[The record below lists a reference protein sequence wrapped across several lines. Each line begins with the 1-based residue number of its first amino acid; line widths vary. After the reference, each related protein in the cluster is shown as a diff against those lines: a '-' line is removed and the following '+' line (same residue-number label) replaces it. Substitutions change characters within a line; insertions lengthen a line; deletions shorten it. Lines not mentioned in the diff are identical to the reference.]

1 MNDEDF
7 ARLVKQYEI
16 ELYRIAYVVVRND
29 ADAQDAVC
37 DAIVKAYEKKGRL
50 RDCTKFKSWLIK
62 IVINSARNLLRKESH
77 LVYMDDVT
85 EEVEEQQ
92 SVESDNTNEKELW
105 NLVLQLENE
114 FRVVVVL
121 YYYENFSTKQIS
133 QMLCIPEGTVKSR
146 LSRARERLKNLL
158 G

>member
-16 ELYRIAYVVVRND
+16 ELYRVAYVVVRND

-50 RDCTKFKSWLIK
+50 KDCTKFKSWLIK
-62 IVINSARNLLRKESH
+62 IVINSARNLLRKDSH

-133 QMLCIPEGTVKSR
+133 QMLRIPEGTVKSR
-146 LSRARERLKNLL
+146 LSRARERLKSLL

>member
-133 QMLCIPEGTVKSR
+133 QMLRIPEGTVKSR